1 MVIFFDFHLYTL
13 SIFGHFWVQNSQN
26 TTFLDRTRLLG
37 RGKGSSLFLRVP
49 TTSVGCIESVLLVVS
64 HNIGQKRGKKTAK
77 IAKNDQKSPKM
88 TKNTTFWD
96 ITQHLR
102 RVMGSGL
109 VLSVPN
115 TSVVYLE

>member
-1 MVIFFDFHLYTL
+1 
-13 SIFGHFWVQNSQN
+13 
-26 TTFLDRTRLLG
+26 
-37 RGKGSSLFLRVP
+37 
-49 TTSVGCIESVLLVVS
+49 
-64 HNIGQKRGKKTAK
+64 
-77 IAKNDQKSPKM
+77 M

-115 TSVVYLE
+115 TSVVCLEGLEVVALYKINFLWRKNSRFLAKNNGFYRFLGITRLLGGVRRSNRFWLKL